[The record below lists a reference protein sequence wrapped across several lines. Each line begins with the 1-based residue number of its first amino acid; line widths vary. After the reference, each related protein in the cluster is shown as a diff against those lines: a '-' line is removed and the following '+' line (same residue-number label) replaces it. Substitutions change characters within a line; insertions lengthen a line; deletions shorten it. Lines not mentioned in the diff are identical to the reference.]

1 MVYLPT
7 KGIMLEDHNL
17 PYKTVLIRK
26 HTYVAIN
33 LKRFVYSA
41 AMQNKTICQLWIFIK
56 AGSIELK
63 YGNIP

>member
-1 MVYLPT
+1 MVYLPI

-41 AMQNKTICQLWIFIK
+41 AMQNKTIYIGEQFDQ
-56 AGSIELK
+56 
-63 YGNIP
+63 